1 MSLAKFARR
10 ERYVIV
16 SPAMHKAPTCFIPAP
31 LQRSGEGPFVG
42 CASPSSVRLDE
53 EEVWRQL
60 LPRQQAH

>member
-1 MSLAKFARR
+1 M
-10 ERYVIV
+10 